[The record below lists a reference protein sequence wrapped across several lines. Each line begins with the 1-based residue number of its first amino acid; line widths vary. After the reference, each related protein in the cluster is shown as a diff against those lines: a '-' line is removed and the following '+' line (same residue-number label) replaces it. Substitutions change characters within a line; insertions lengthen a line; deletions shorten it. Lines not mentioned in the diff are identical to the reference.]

1 VHHVQSSSKLTF
13 KSTDP
18 FNIDYNVTSY
28 LNTEMNECNELKN
41 NSKLVYHFFELVLR
55 ASLDESEKRK
65 DVSRSS
71 GCQVFV
77 VDSNSKLPKLTF
89 QVFWNEREMGV

>member
-1 VHHVQSSSKLTF
+1 ML
-13 KSTDP
+13 
-18 FNIDYNVTSY
+18 I
-28 LNTEMNECNELKN
+28 LLILAINTEYRKVSYDGNELKN